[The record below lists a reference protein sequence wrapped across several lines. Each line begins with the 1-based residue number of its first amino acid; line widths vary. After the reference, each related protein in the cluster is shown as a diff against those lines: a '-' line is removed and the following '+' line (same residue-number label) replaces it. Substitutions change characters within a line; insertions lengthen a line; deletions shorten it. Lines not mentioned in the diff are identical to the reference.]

1 MAVELKITMDD
12 AGNVGV
18 NGPIENLI
26 LCYGLLEIGRQSI
39 HRHHEQNAGKLI
51 QTPPSGMFLPRKD

>member
-26 LCYGLLEIGRQSI
+26 LVYGLLEIARQSVQK
-39 HRHHEQNAGKLI
+39 HQESKSNLVQ
-51 QTPPSGMFLPRKD
+51 PVSGMFLPKA

>member
-18 NGPIENLI
+18 NGPMDNLI

-39 HRHHEQNAGKLI
+39 QRHRHLYRR
-51 QTPPSGMFLPRKD
+51 TSWSGM